1 MAQEKDSF
9 TLNIGVDTSSNIRRE
24 QSEKNKRKLPKKKGQ
39 SKAKRKITNDEDSES
54 DYETYKKLKISND
67 KSKQTQYVSS
77 LFGHNPEIP
86 SLESKDVSPVCEEVF
101 SNDTFKEFSNV
112 HAFTIKT
119 LEESFGVTKATVVQ
133 QLALPVLMSGKDAL
147 VRSQTGSGKT
157 LAYAVPIV
165 EALHRVRPKLTRTDG
180 IKAVVVLPTREL
192 ALQTYQCFEL
202 LVKSFKWLVPGLV
215 VGGEKRKSEKARLR
229 KGINILVGTPGRIND
244 HVSHTQAL
252 KLDCVQW
259 LVLDE
264 ADRLLDL
271 GYEREITSLVKQLD
285 GQSQER
291 RQTVLLSA
299 TLTAR
304 VEQLAGLAL
313 TAPVRLDASQ
323 ARDSE
328 LVIPQSLSQHYIVTP
343 AKLRLVSLAAF
354 IHWKCQV
361 VREGKMLVFMATQDM
376 VDYHT
381 ELLST
386 VLTDTAEFLRL
397 HGSMTQ
403 HERTQV
409 FQTFKAA
416 DSGVLLCTEVTPWG
430 DQLGVTP
437 APTPCPHQQPAC
449 CPLIHSFMSLTHSF
463 ICNSLTL
470 TLIKMFEKS
479 NSSDDFKCKGAEQS
493 RDIVLGYKEEGCV
506 LISPNVRCGE
516 GEGKPVFSPPPSD
529 TRSRQP
535 HPAPPAP
542 LGSLTLFYDV
552 AARGLD
558 LPSVDWIVQYTSPA
572 TPEDYVH
579 RVGRTARVGHTGSAI
594 LFLVPSELGFVAQLQ
609 DKRLKLK
616 EEQMYE
622 CLQSLESL
630 QWEDDHRRSSG
641 MEGAATFLQL
651 RFETAVLE
659 QKNLHN
665 LACKAY
671 VSWVRFYSS
680 YPKEAR
686 ECFNFKELHLG
697 HFAKSFALRDPPT
710 SIGGVGRPN
719 FKQANQNRS
728 QKVCSLMFFCL
739 ADDKLDFDNQSS
751 IYSSTKCPMKRTWN
765 FPQLF

>member
-9 TLNIGVDTSSNIRRE
+9 TLNIGVGPS
-24 QSEKNKRKLPKKKGQ
+24 KNLESDLTQKPQRKLQNKKGKPN
-39 SKAKRKITNDEDSES
+39 SKRKITNDEDSES
-54 DYETYKKLKISND
+54 DYESYKKLKVNHD

-86 SLESKDVSPVCEEVF
+86 SLESKDISPVCEEVF
-101 SNDTFKEFSNV
+101 SNDIFKDIANV
-112 HAFTIKT
+112 HPFTVKT
-119 LEESFGVTKATVVQ
+119 LEESFGVTKVTVVQ

-165 EALHRVRPKLTRTDG
+165 EALHCVRPKLSRADG
-180 IKAVVVLPTREL
+180 IRAVVVLPTREL
-192 ALQTYQCFEL
+192 ALQTFQCFES

-229 KGINILVGTPGRIND
+229 KGFNILVGTPGRIND

-252 KLDCVQW
+252 RLDRVQW

-271 GYEREITSLVKQLD
+271 GYEQEITSLVKQLEE
-285 GQSQER
+285 QSQER

-299 TLTAR
+299 TLTPR
-304 VEQLAGLAL
+304 VEQLAGLTL

-323 ARDSE
+323 AQDSE
-328 LVIPQSLSQHYIVTP
+328 LVIPQSLSQQYIVTP
-343 AKLRLVSLAAF
+343 AKLRLVTLAAF

-361 VREGKMLVFMATQDM
+361 GQGKMLVFMATQDM

-381 ELLST
+381 DLLST
-386 VLTDTAEFLRL
+386 VLSGTAEFLRL

-403 HERTQV
+403 HDRTQV
-409 FQTFKAA
+409 FQAFRAA
-416 DSGVLLCTEVTPWG
+416 DSGVLLCT
-430 DQLGVTP
+430 
-437 APTPCPHQQPAC
+437 
-449 CPLIHSFMSLTHSF
+449 
-463 ICNSLTL
+463 
-470 TLIKMFEKS
+470 
-479 NSSDDFKCKGAEQS
+479 
-493 RDIVLGYKEEGCV
+493 
-506 LISPNVRCGE
+506 
-516 GEGKPVFSPPPSD
+516 
-529 TRSRQP
+529 
-535 HPAPPAP
+535 
-542 LGSLTLFYDV
+542 DV

-572 TPEDYVH
+572 TAEDYVH
-579 RVGRTARVGHTGSAI
+579 RVGRTARVGHTGSAV
-594 LFLVPSELGFVAQLQ
+594 LFLVPSELGFISQLQ
-609 DKRLKLK
+609 DKRIRLK

-622 CLQSLESL
+622 CLQSLQSL
-630 QWEDDHRRSSG
+630 EWEDENRRSSG
-641 MEGAATFLQL
+641 MEGAATSLQL

-659 QKNLHN
+659 QKKLHSS
-665 LACKAY
+665 ACKAY

-719 FKQANQNRS
+719 FKQTNQNRRPGRREPQYQPKPPPRLRAS
-728 QKVCSLMFFCL
+728 VSEF
-739 ADDKLDFDNQSS
+739 SS
-751 IYSSTKCPMKRTWN
+751 GLEPSKKKKKTLI
-765 FPQLF
+765 